1 MSAPGT
7 TARRTRWRALL
18 AIARG
23 RRLVC
28 GNCGAYVTG
37 RSAEPARHAGRSA
50 PAWQADRGRAVVP
63 VDPAPYAAEIRRQL
77 GWPPPQSAAH
87 VAQHVRRAERYELSS
102 ATADRR

>member
-7 TARRTRWRALL
+7 RARRTRWRALL

-28 GNCGAYVTG
+28 GNCGANVTG
-37 RSAEPARHAGRSA
+37 RPAGPALLADRTA
-50 PAWQADRGRAVVP
+50 PTWLADRGRAVVP

-77 GWPPPQSAAH
+77 GWPAPQSTSPG
-87 VAQHVRRAERYELSS
+87 AQHAGRAERYEWSC